1 MGALV
6 CVEYETGAQAWFY
19 MGPNAGGLI
28 VEHKQYQVQVLT
40 PHAPLGK
47 ALLNKRCDDEVTLSI
62 AGKSQQLTII
72 NLL

>member
-1 MGALV
+1 MKQGHRHGFIWV
-6 CVEYETGAQAWFY
+6 Q
-19 MGPNAGGLI
+19 NAGGLI
-28 VEHKQYQVQVLT
+28 VEPKQYQVQVLT